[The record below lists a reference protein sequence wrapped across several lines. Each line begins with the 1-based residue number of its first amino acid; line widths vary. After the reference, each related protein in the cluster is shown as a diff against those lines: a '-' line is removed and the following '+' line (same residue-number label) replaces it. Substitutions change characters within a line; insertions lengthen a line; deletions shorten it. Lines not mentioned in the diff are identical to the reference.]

1 MHKYGKKH
9 HKCVKQ
15 KCKLSLAK
23 TWIWI
28 VHNILDSFCL
38 NPKLKTCQT
47 LKQACDATYTN
58 Q

>member
-15 KCKLSLAK
+15 NVNWAWQKLGFGLC
-23 TWIWI
+23 TI
-28 VHNILDSFCL
+28 DSFCL

-47 LKQACDATYTN
+47 LKQACDVMYTN